1 MVYIEYNILK
11 NASLF
16 QSTFYLSLKI
26 FQRLWKS
33 KAILITEVLITQE
46 QNFTKKQLNT
56 KLSAVEAYQR
66 LYLLE
71 ATELE
76 E

>member
-1 MVYIEYNILK
+1 MISK
-11 NASLF
+11 NF
-16 QSTFYLSLKI
+16 
-26 FQRLWKS
+26 FQRLQKS

-56 KLSAVEAYQR
+56 ELSALEAYQR
-66 LYLLE
+66 LHLLE

-76 E
+76 EYGK

>member
-1 MVYIEYNILK
+1 MHLYFNP
-11 NASLF
+11 LF
-16 QSTFYLSLKI
+16 TYHLKI